1 MLEPYL
7 QHPNVKK
14 TEPYTTSDTNCSTVC
29 NQLFR
34 PLAHVPA
41 VIVTKMRE
49 MFFIRPRQS
58 QLEVVDGNSKPYRSM
73 SEIPTPPCS
82 ALRREKPK
90 HVLME
95 DNGPPYAARLIR
107 AHPQVYNIQT
117 LS

>member
-1 MLEPYL
+1 MW
-7 QHPNVKK
+7 KK
-14 TEPYTTSDTNCSTVC
+14 LNSTLLLTPTVAQIVI
-29 NQLFR
+29 QLFR